1 VGEDREDEE
10 LLQVNLGVDWLQF
23 SGGGVE
29 FFLALVLG
37 LVGLAAL
44 LYSLAKIRPAG
55 GPVAEYYVFL
65 VLLLLCG
72 IGVVYARNLLVI
84 FAFWE
89 IAAFALWRLVAFY
102 RGDEELGA
110 AVWAWL
116 VNFAS
121 AALMLVGLGL
131 ILLER
136 NTLDLDVLRGQT
148 LSFWPATL
156 VLVGILAKSATLPLY
171 VWLPR
176 AYKAAPAPVCALL
189 SGVAENIGII
199 LFFKLFAVTMQAP
212 SQFMAMVAGL
222 AVVSSLVAGGVA
234 LTART
239 IRSTLAYS
247 TVSQLGFIFLGL
259 SLTGYYGITAGLL
272 YVAAHAI
279 AKSGLFFAAGLVE
292 DSAGSGELDKLGGA
306 ARISPVLA
314 LAFGVLALSVIGVPP
329 FLGFFAKLGVVIA
342 AVRYNLWL
350 GVGAMVAALFTLLY
364 LVRLYSRVFM
374 GPAPATATGRT
385 SGFLVGIVSALALL
399 SLAAGIAYYLPIR
412 LIESGMAQSLGGL

>member
-1 VGEDREDEE
+1 MNLD
-10 LLQVNLGVDWLQF
+10 VNWLQF
-23 SGGGVE
+23 SGGRLE
-29 FFLALVLG
+29 LFLTLVLG

-44 LYSLAKIRPAG
+44 LYSLVKIRAG
-55 GPVAEYYVFL
+55 RVAEYFVFL
-65 VLLLLCG
+65 VLLVASG

-89 IAAFALWRLVAFY
+89 IAALALWRLVAFY
-102 RGDEELGA
+102 RGEEELA
-110 AVWAWL
+110 AANWAWL
-116 VNFAS
+116 VNFGS

-131 ILLER
+131 ILVER
-136 NTLDLDVLRGQT
+136 GSLSLDVLRGQS
-148 LSFWPATL
+148 LPFWPATL

-199 LFFKLFAVTMQAP
+199 LFFKLFVLTVRAP
-212 SQFMAMVAGL
+212 DGFMVMVAGL
-222 AVVSSLVAGGVA
+222 AVVSSLVAGGIA
-234 LTART
+234 LTAGT

-259 SLTGYYGITAGLL
+259 SLAGYYGITAGLL

-279 AKSGLFFAAGLVE
+279 AKAGLFFAAGLVE
-292 DSAGSGELDKLGGA
+292 DSAGHGELDRLGGV
-306 ARISPVLA
+306 ARSSPVLA
-314 LAFGVLALSVIGVPP
+314 VAAGMLMLSIVGVPP

-342 AVRYNLWL
+342 TVRYSLLL

-364 LVRLYSRVFM
+364 LVRLYSKVF
-374 GPAPATATGRT
+374 TGAAKT
-385 SGFLVGIVSALALL
+385 LEMKPMNGFLVGIVLVLALV
-399 SLAAGIAYYLPIR
+399 SLAAGIAYYLPVKF
-412 LIESGMAQSLGGL
+412 IESGMTQTLGAL

>member
-1 VGEDREDEE
+1 
-10 LLQVNLGVDWLQF
+10 VNFDVNWLQF
-23 SGGGVE
+23 SGGRLE
-29 FFLALVLG
+29 LFLTLVLG

-44 LYSLAKIRPAG
+44 LYSLVKIRAG
-55 GPVAEYYVFL
+55 RIAEYFIF
-65 VLLLLCG
+65 LLLLVASG

-89 IAAFALWRLVAFY
+89 LAALALWRLVAFY
-102 RGDEELGA
+102 RGEEDLA
-110 AVWAWL
+110 AANWAWL
-116 VNFAS
+116 VNFGS

-131 ILLER
+131 ILVER
-136 NTLDLDVLRGQT
+136 GSLSLDVLRGQS
-148 LSFWPATL
+148 LPFLPATL

-171 VWLPR
+171 IWLPR

-199 LFFKLFAVTMQAP
+199 LFFKLFVLTVRAP
-212 SQFMAMVAGL
+212 DGFMVMVAGL
-222 AVVSSLVAGGVA
+222 AVVSSLVAGGMA
-234 LTART
+234 LTAGT

-279 AKSGLFFAAGLVE
+279 AKAGLFFAAGLVE
-292 DSAGSGELDKLGGA
+292 DSAGHGELDRLGGVV
-306 ARISPVLA
+306 RSSPVLA
-314 LAFGVLALSVIGVPP
+314 VAAGMLVLSIAGVPP

-342 AVRYNLWL
+342 TVRYSLLL

-364 LVRLYSRVFM
+364 LVRLYSKVF
-374 GPAPATATGRT
+374 TGAAKT
-385 SGFLVGIVSALALL
+385 TDMKPVNSFLVGIVLVLALV
-399 SLAAGIAYYLPIR
+399 SLAAGIAYFLPVK
-412 LIESGMAQSLGGL
+412 LIEGGMAQAMGAL